1 MSLEQKEETMPRPK
15 KRRLSLW
22 LFAVVFALRGNAT
35 PPMTIPL
42 PAPARDGR
50 LPVETALAER
60 RSVREFRD
68 EMLTLADLS
77 QLLWAAQGIRTPEGF
92 RTAPSAGALYPLE
105 VYAVVG
111 RVENLAPAI
120 YRYQA
125 LNHSLTR
132 VADGDQRAPVAAA
145 ALQQTWMQEAPLIVV
160 LAAVYER
167 TTHKYG
173 PRGLR
178 YVHMEAGHAGENLC
192 LQAVARKLGTTV
204 VGAFDDAAL
213 QAALHLRREEQPLA
227 LIPVGRPR

>member
-1 MSLEQKEETMPRPK
+1 MNS
-15 KRRLSLW
+15 
-22 LFAVVFALRGNAT
+22 
-35 PPMTIPL
+35 PL
-42 PAPARDGR
+42 PAPVRDGP

-68 EMLTLADLS
+68 EMLPIADLA
-77 QLLWAAQGIRTPEGF
+77 QLLWAAQGIRNPEGF

-111 RVENLAPAI
+111 RVENLAPGV
-120 YRYQA
+120 YRYRPSD
-125 LNHSLTR
+125 HSLVR
-132 VADGDQRAPVAAA
+132 VADGDRRARVAEA
-145 ALQQTWMQEAPLIVV
+145 ALKQTWMQGAPLIVV
-160 LAAVYER
+160 LAAVFDR

-173 PRGLR
+173 PRGMR

-213 QAALHLRREEQPLA
+213 QAALNLPPEEQPLA

>member
-1 MSLEQKEETMPRPK
+1 MPHSPRRRFAFWLLAAVCVLRSQAAPTMN
-15 KRRLSLW
+15 S
-22 LFAVVFALRGNAT
+22 
-35 PPMTIPL
+35 PL
-42 PAPARDGR
+42 PAPVRDGP

-68 EMLTLADLS
+68 EMLPIADLA
-77 QLLWAAQGIRTPEGF
+77 QLLWAAQGIRNPEGF

-111 RVENLAPAI
+111 RVENLAPGV
-120 YRYQA
+120 YRYRPSD
-125 LNHSLTR
+125 HSLVR
-132 VADGDQRAPVAAA
+132 VADGDRRARVAEA
-145 ALQQTWMQEAPLIVV
+145 ALKQTWMQGAPLIVV
-160 LAAVYER
+160 LAAVFDR

-173 PRGLR
+173 PRGMR
-178 YVHMEAGHAGENLC
+178 YVHMEAGHAAENLC

-213 QAALHLRREEQPLA
+213 QAALNLPPEEQPLA